1 MGATETEA
9 IRRNVLEKLQKAAL
23 LLAPLERFSLIAV
36 LALCTVF
43 AMSVFEISIFAGD
56 TYLIP
61 SLVGV
66 LWLLSL
72 YSFIVCFR
80 SLPENDDAQGRL
92 LARIRF
98 KLLRAVY
105 WAIALLLFGV
115 SAGVLLLSVRFFNIL
130 SA

>member
-1 MGATETEA
+1 M
-9 IRRNVLEKLQKAAL
+9 LEKLQKAAL
-23 LLAPLERFSLIAV
+23 ALAPLERFCLFAALV
-36 LALCTVF
+36 LCTVF
-43 AMSVFEISIFAGD
+43 AMSVFEISTFAGD

-80 SLPENDDAQGRL
+80 SLPAAVDAHGGL
-92 LARIRF
+92 LARVRF

-105 WAIALLLFGV
+105 WAIAFILVAV
-115 SAGVLLLSVRFFNIL
+115 SASVLFLSIRFFKVL